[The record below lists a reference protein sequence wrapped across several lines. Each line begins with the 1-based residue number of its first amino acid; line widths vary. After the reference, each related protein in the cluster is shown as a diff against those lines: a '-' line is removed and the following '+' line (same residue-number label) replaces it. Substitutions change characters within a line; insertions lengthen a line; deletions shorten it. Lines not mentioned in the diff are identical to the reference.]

1 MAKQNGLVS
10 FWYHGYQVCVV
21 RPAES
26 EPNKKEDMM
35 KSTLKIMMDFDET
48 KGIKLS
54 TVNLERPSL

>member
-1 MAKQNGLVS
+1 M
-10 FWYHGYQVCVV
+10 CVV

-26 EPNKKEDMM
+26 EPNKEEDMM

-54 TVNLERPSL
+54 TVNLERPRL